1 MSGPFKMKG
10 FSGFGNSPAKQT
22 KPSPVK
28 TTGHGVEEEH
38 GHYENG
44 KVDPRTLSNRYSEF
58 NKKQEEKG
66 YPTKVVTIKDGKR
79 GWSWSNKPNE
89 FHPMISTEGERT
101 ADLAEYSDPEKE
113 GGKGVVT
120 SDKSDVTRKA
130 IAREAGLEDNEK
142 SKKELLEEAGKKTN
156 IFNRL
161 FTSKKALES
170 KARAQDLREIK
181 NQLVSQAASKESG
194 DEYQE
199 QLQSLVNP
207 EITEFEEEQ
216 AKQRKLDNPEIKY
229 VGQ

>member
-10 FSGFGNSPAKQT
+10 SPMHRNFGIGSPAKQT

-38 GHYENG
+38 GHYESG

-120 SDKSDVTRKA
+120 ASDKSDVTRKA
-130 IAREAGLEDNEK
+130 IAREARLDDDEK

-161 FTSKKALES
+161 FTSKKALEA
-170 KARAQDLREIK
+170 KARAQDLREMK
-181 NQLVSQAASKESG
+181 KMLVDQVASPEEA
-194 DEYQE
+194 DIYQE
-199 QLQSLVNP
+199 S
-207 EITEFEEEQ
+207 EDFTE
-216 AKQRKLDNPEIKY
+216 
-229 VGQ
+229 